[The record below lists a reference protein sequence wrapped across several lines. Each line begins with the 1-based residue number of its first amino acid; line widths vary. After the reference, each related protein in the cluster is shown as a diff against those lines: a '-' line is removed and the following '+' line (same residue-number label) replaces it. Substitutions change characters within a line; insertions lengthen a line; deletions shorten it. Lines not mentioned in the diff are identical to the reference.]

1 MRTLC
6 RVRNKDDKR
15 ISTRTQHLVST
26 NSECRQNV
34 LHKNQVQQY
43 RHHKFTKT
51 PGSPICPYRYLQS
64 QITVPGVPKL
74 SSTWSTITY
83 SNPNLRARCFCQN
96 VPVNRLCNYTNS
108 ECIQIAFATNS
119 GTNSKYPLSALIT
132 NVSKRKIFQH

>member
-6 RVRNKDDKR
+6 GARNKGDER

-51 PGSPICPYRYLQS
+51 PGAPICPYRYLQS
-64 QITVPGVPKL
+64 QFTVPGVPKL
-74 SSTWSTITY
+74 SSTWSTRTP

-96 VPVNRLCNYTNS
+96 VPVNRLYNYTYS

-119 GTNSKYPLSALIT
+119 GTNSKCPLSALIA